1 MYSLSRNLSSEPT
14 VKPTACA
21 KTTSKNVDVATS
33 ALSIVFAVASDDRI
47 LRDTAMA
54 EEPSPLPTAKKLQL
68 SRRISATSQGSSVIS
83 RWIRTIGYWKEL

>member
-33 ALSIVFAVASDDRI
+33 LCRATYCFCCRFGRPDPEGHCHGGGTLPLTHGEKTTAFA
-47 LRDTAMA
+47 
-54 EEPSPLPTAKKLQL
+54 EN
-68 SRRISATSQGSSVIS
+68 
-83 RWIRTIGYWKEL
+83 